1 MPSIY
6 GGIYKFIP
14 VQTEQELRIGELYMQ
29 CEYCQ
34 ANIRTGSAVCPECR
48 RLVKYNVL
56 GFGNTK
62 RVQQALSEL
71 VAEQHERIKNV
82 DIFCAMLRDYLPDY
96 DVERTILEKA
106 VRAGA
111 LTDILKAFD
120 KKEEF
125 SNVRDKLTRK
135 FEMSG
140 SETEF
145 VLASLGYMMG
155 FGYPSSMMVKD
166 SPKKE
171 KKEKKGPTAINFDL
185 KVFGRIDAFKNRI
198 ARHVVVKEG
207 FTKLDGYC
215 FDGYGFMRD
224 VELPDTLLQISEYA
238 FSDCKKLEEIRIP
251 KSVKKVEKGAFN
263 ACVSLRKVSLPDG
276 ILDIGDNTFFCCTSL
291 EQVRIP
297 DSVNSIGEN
306 AFSGCGALRTIVASG
321 NIKFIDENAF
331 SYCPQLT
338 VVCTENS
345 YIHKYCIQNKIK
357 FKTSAFGAPLPSED
371 EMED

>member
-1 MPSIY
+1 MAGYINSASPKM
-6 GGIYKFIP
+6 GRA
-14 VQTEQELRIGELYMQ
+14 LWIGELHMQ

-48 RLVKYNVL
+48 KLVKYNVL

-71 VAEQHERIKNV
+71 VAEQHERIKNTDV
-82 DIFCAMLRDYLPDY
+82 FIAMLRDYLPDY
-96 DVERTILEKA
+96 DVERQILEKA

-125 SNVRDKLTRK
+125 SVVRDKLTRK
-135 FEMSG
+135 EEMSG

-145 VLASLGYMMG
+145 VLASLGYMLG
-155 FGYPSSMMVKD
+155 FGYPSSMMVKED
-166 SPKKE
+166 PKK
-171 KKEKKGPTAINFDL
+171 KKTEKKGPAAVNFDL

-198 ARHVVVKEG
+198 ARHVTVKEG
-207 FTKLDGYC
+207 FTKLEGYC

-224 VELPDTLLQISEYA
+224 IELPDTLLMVGEYA
-238 FSDCKKLEEIRIP
+238 FSDCKKLEEVTFP
-251 KSVKKVEKGAFN
+251 SSVKKIEKGVFN
-263 ACVSLRKVSLPDG
+263 ACVSLKRVKLPEG
-276 ILDIGDNTFFCCTSL
+276 ILDIGENSFFCCTSL
-291 EQVRIP
+291 ERIRIP

-306 AFSGCGALRTIVASG
+306 AFQGCGALKTLVAPGSV
-321 NIKFIDENAF
+321 KFIDENAF
-331 SYCPQLT
+331 SYCPKLT

-345 YIHKYCIQNKIK
+345 YIHKYCIQNNIK
-357 FKTSAFGAPLPSED
+357 FKTLPVGTPLPGDGEWED
-371 EMED
+371 

>member
-1 MPSIY
+1 
-6 GGIYKFIP
+6 
-14 VQTEQELRIGELYMQ
+14 MQ

-71 VAEQHERIKNV
+71 VAEQHERIKNIDV
-82 DIFCAMLRDYLPDY
+82 FCAMLRDYLPDY

-125 SNVRDKLTRK
+125 SEVRDKLTRK
-135 FEMSG
+135 HDMSG

-145 VLASLGYMMG
+145 VLASLGYMLG
-155 FGYPSSMMVKD
+155 FGYPSSMMVKV
-166 SPKKE
+166 SPKKD
-171 KKEKKGPTAINFDL
+171 KD
-185 KVFGRIDAFKNRI
+185 RI

-207 FTKLDGYC
+207 FTELDGYC

-224 VELPDTLLQISEYA
+224 IELPDTLMLISEYA
-238 FSDCKKLEEIRIP
+238 FSDCKKLEEIKIP
-251 KSVKKVEKGAFN
+251 KSVKKIEKGAFN
-263 ACVSLRKVSLPDG
+263 ACVSLKKVSLPDG

-291 EQVRIP
+291 EKVRIP

-306 AFSGCGALRTIVASG
+306 AFSGCGSLRTVVASH
-321 NIKFIDENAF
+321 NIKFIDDNAF